1 MRKLLVLL
9 LCLSLFLGCKKEELN
24 PFLKNSWG
32 WAKAEINGVKWE
44 ANACRAYKD
53 DCFIGLFLSNA
64 DNSQTYETLRIT
76 FQDSLSRL
84 GKHKLSKFI
93 TFTFPDT
100 SYVSSSTSYHK
111 QVLGDDDL
119 WCAVYNNL
127 HDADSLQNW
136 VEITEYNE
144 KTKEIKGKFSCN
156 LLIDPKGGNAG
167 VKCKPTDPDTIRIR
181 NGVFHTRITD

>member
-9 LCLSLFLGCKKEELN
+9 LCLSLFLGCKKEELS

-44 ANACRAYKD
+44 ANACRTMYYGTD
-53 DCFIGLFLSNA
+53 SLISLGFSNA
-64 DNSQTYETLRIT
+64 DNYQQYEHIRFAGLKNLTIGKYYLPQETNDPYISPATYRV
-76 FQDSLSRL
+76 FVR
-84 GKHKLSKFI
+84 
-93 TFTFPDT
+93 
-100 SYVSSSTSYHK
+100 
-111 QVLGDDDL
+111 GDNDL
-119 WCAVYNNL
+119 DCAIYDNL
-127 HDADSLQNW
+127 YDVNYLQNW
-136 VEITEYNE
+136 IEITEYNE

-181 NGVFHTRITD
+181 NGTFHTRITN